1 MVKKRSDGY
10 GILIS
15 ERPVRAEGSVFS
27 AKVILF
33 HDLSKRYAAFFCR
46 CAGARA
52 TESAILCY
60 PVLTDAF
67 ARVWGSGG
75 IGMPF
80 IILRLEGNH
89 WPEMIT
95 FAAFVIHIKCC
106 ANIIFWSKL
115 QGEVP
120 CMF

>member
-67 ARVWGSGG
+67 ARPGSSCQNAQTVCVGKWGHRDALHHP
-75 IGMPF
+75 PF
-80 IILRLEGNH
+80 RRQSLARDDYFRCVCN
-89 WPEMIT
+89 T
-95 FAAFVIHIKCC
+95 Y
-106 ANIIFWSKL
+106 
-115 QGEVP
+115 
-120 CMF
+120 